1 MGYMKRQMLR
11 LSLALLL
18 VLTTALA
25 AWVWSADYD
34 TGPDPEARFKIEG
47 VQVTRDRSNAWLEI
61 HLKKNGKG
69 DHDFRKPVRLV
80 TSDGVEHEPAD
91 NTFAGS
97 PEAGFTDIWFKF
109 WLEEK
114 VLEGPV
120 YLSINGGKLRVKT
133 NQGSPELDS
142 EGEAVFKS
150 SDWRKSWLGF

>member
-1 MGYMKRQMLR
+1 MIR
-11 LSLALLL
+11 LSLALLV

-25 AWVWSADYD
+25 AWVWSAEYEKD
-34 TGPDPEARFKIEG
+34 PDPKARFQIEG
-47 VQVTRDRSNAWLEI
+47 AQVTRDRSNAWLEI

-97 PEAGFTDIWFKF
+97 PQAGFTDIWFKF
-109 WLEEK
+109 WLEGK
-114 VLEGPV
+114 DLESTMD
-120 YLSINGGKLRVKT
+120 LSINGGSLRVKT
-133 NQGSPELDS
+133 NQGPPKLDS
-142 EGEAVFKS
+142 EGKAVFKS